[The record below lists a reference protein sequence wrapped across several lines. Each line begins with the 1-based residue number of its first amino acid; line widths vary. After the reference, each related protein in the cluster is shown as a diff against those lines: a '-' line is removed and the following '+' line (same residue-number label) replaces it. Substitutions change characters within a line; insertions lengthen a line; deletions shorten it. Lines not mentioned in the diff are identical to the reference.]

1 MAGKQCSTG
10 PKCPPD
16 KAADRAK
23 DHSSCMDNIDKPDLG
38 DIPELPSDV
47 TKPKAPGVGDVT
59 EVVIDGSGAF
69 DVFMRA
75 GATQLQTQYDAGRIK
90 GADYAAAYIQMMEL
104 MMTQAVAFIAKKFE
118 IETSAAL
125 FESQYFK
132 SAFDALTAKY
142 AAGKMIAD
150 SHLTMV
156 QACELPLNGAA
167 DRILKEEQAKTQAKS
182 VDLYDRQ
189 IKGYDE
195 KHLESVFKT
204 TMDAWAAQGVEIT
217 SSQADSVIDDLKR
230 GHLNGKIDRLLRSV
244 GIS

>member
-1 MAGKQCSTG
+1 MGATCSTG

-16 KAADRAK
+16 SADKRVK
-23 DHSSCMDNIDKPDLG
+23 DHSSCIDSIDKPDLG
-38 DIPELPSDV
+38 DIPELPGDV
-47 TKPKAPGVGDVT
+47 TQPKAPGIDDIT
-59 EVVIDGSGAF
+59 EVVLDGAGAF
-69 DVFMRA
+69 DIFMRA
-75 GATQLQTQYDAGRIK
+75 GAAQLQSQYDAGRIK
-90 GADYAAAYIQMMEL
+90 GADYASAYIQMMEL

-132 SAFDALTAKY
+132 AAFDALTAKY

-204 TMDAWAAQGVEIT
+204 TMDAWAAQGVEIIAT
-217 SSQADSVIDDLKR
+217 QADSELEDLKR
-230 GHLNGKIDRLLRSV
+230 GKLNGKIDRLLNSV
-244 GIS
+244 GIR